1 MPTVRT
7 RAAALAVVALV
18 VAFASLA
25 VLGRASAQTGE
36 RILSY
41 DVRIEIEAD
50 GALLI
55 DEYIVYDFGSD
66 QRHGILRDIPV
77 RVYYDDTHDREYRLE
92 ILEVGASAGTPAGYV
107 VEDAPDGMKR
117 IRVGD
122 ADITISGR
130 HDYSLRYRLRD
141 ALNGFASHDELYWNA
156 IATGWAAPIDRATV
170 EVIAPAEITRVA
182 CYSGYEGSSL
192 PCTSATPA
200 GDRANFAEGGLG
212 SYEGVTV
219 VVALPKGAV
228 PEPTPR
234 LVERWS
240 LARAFEVTP
249 FTLGGAGA
257 LLALAVAGVTRV
269 TWLSGRDRRFRGS
282 AVDVAFG
289 GAGGED
295 ERVPL
300 GQGGPYPVE
309 YAPPDRLRPG
319 QVGLILDETAHTVDV
334 TATLVDLAVRG
345 YLRITEL
352 EEGGLFKKADWRLTK
367 LKEPDAALLEYERLL
382 LESLFPGS
390 KTERDLSDLRTTFH
404 SHLAKVQKAL
414 YEDAVA
420 RGWYRRSPDSAR
432 TRWVGIG
439 IGALIVAALLQ
450 AGLAA
455 WTHVALL
462 GVPLVLGAI
471 ALLVV
476 TPWMPSRTARGTA
489 ALTRVRGFQRFIA
502 TAESERARFAER
514 AQLFTEFL
522 PYAIV
527 FGLTERWA
535 KAFEGLATPPDT
547 GWYVGS
553 RPFAYGAFASS
564 VGDFSVNASGT
575 LASTPG
581 GSGSSGFSG
590 GFSGGGGGGGGG
602 GSW

>member
-18 VAFASLA
+18 VAFAS
-25 VLGRASAQTGE
+25 LGRASAQTGE

-55 DEYIVYDFGSD
+55 DEYIVYDFGGNE
-66 QRHGILRDIPV
+66 RRGILRDVPV
-77 RVYYDDTHDREYRLE
+77 RVHYDGTHDRLYGLE
-92 ILEVGASAGTPAGYV
+92 VIEVGASAGTPAGYV
-107 VEDAPDGMKR
+107 VEDAPGGMKR
-117 IRVGD
+117 IRIGD
-122 ADITISGR
+122 ADVTITGR
-130 HDYSLRYRLRD
+130 HDYALRYRIRD

-156 IATGWAAPIDRATV
+156 IATGWAVPIDRATV
-170 EVIAPAEITRVA
+170 EVIAPAEITRIA
-182 CYSGYEGSSL
+182 CYSGYDGSSL

-212 SYEGVTV
+212 AYEGVTV

-228 PEPTPR
+228 PEPQPR
-234 LVERWS
+234 LIERWS
-240 LARAFEVTP
+240 LRRAFEVTP
-249 FTLGGAGA
+249 FTLGGAGT
-257 LLALAVAGVTRV
+257 LLALVVGGVARV
-269 TWLSGRDRRFRGS
+269 TWLSGRDRRYRGS

-289 GAGGED
+289 GAGGAD

-309 YAPPDRLRPG
+309 YAPPDGLRPG

-334 TATLVDLAVRG
+334 TATLIDLAVRG

-352 EEGGLFKKADWRLTK
+352 EEGGLFKRADWRLTK

-404 SHLAKVQKAL
+404 SHLAKVQQAL

-432 TRWVGIG
+432 NRWVGIG
-439 IGALIVAALLQ
+439 IGALIAAALLQ

-514 AQLFTEFL
+514 AQLFTEYL

-547 GWYVGS
+547 GWYAGS

-564 VGDFSVNASGT
+564 VGDFSVNAGGT

-590 GFSGGGGGGGGG
+590 GSSGGGVGGGGG